1 MHLINSVSVLVAS
14 TTPTTAAKATSSTS
28 SSAFLFLIVI
38 VAVAYFVLI
47 RPSRNRRMA
56 AMKVSKAFDLGDEV
70 IAGGMVGHVVRLGEG
85 DVDIEV
91 ADGVVVT
98 FVNGA
103 VQSRTAYEARLA
115 PRGGAAAASVVSA
128 LVRRLRPLM
137 CKRRTKAT
145 TGRQTVLT
153 RTPTKLVMRMLAG
166 RAVPTGPTRTAV
178 PSPRAGTGSNRAYPF
193 ACLFVCRDGHHC
205 GAEHRGDRPHRQ
217 SPPAWARPQRW
228 RVGHGEARRR
238 R

>member
-1 MHLINSVSVLVAS
+1 MHLINSVSVLVAT
-14 TTPTTAAKATSSTS
+14 TTPTTAAKSTSSTS

-56 AMKVSKAFDLGDEV
+56 AMRASKAFDLGDEV

-85 DVDIEV
+85 DVGIEV

-115 PRGGAAAASVVSA
+115 PRGGARGFGGLGARSAPTTTDVQASHESDDWGSDGADEDAHEAGDGDAGGSGSA
-128 LVRRLRPLM
+128 DW
-137 CKRRTKAT
+137 AH
-145 TGRQTVLT
+145 GDGG
-153 RTPTKLVMRMLAG
+153 AE
-166 RAVPTGPTRTAV
+166 PTG
-178 PSPRAGTGSNRAYPF
+178 GGK
-193 ACLFVCRDGHHC
+193 
-205 GAEHRGDRPHRQ
+205 
-217 SPPAWARPQRW
+217 
-228 RVGHGEARRR
+228 
-238 R
+238 

>member
-14 TTPTTAAKATSSTS
+14 TTPTTAAKSTSSTS

-56 AMKVSKAFDLGDEV
+56 AMRATKAFDLGDEV
-70 IAGGMVGHVVRLGEG
+70 IAGGMVGHVVHLGEG

-115 PRGGAAAASVVSA
+115 PRGGARGFGGGGLGASRAA
-128 LVRRLRPLM
+128 
-137 CKRRTKAT
+137 
-145 TGRQTVLT
+145 RQTADVT
-153 RTPTKLVMRMLAG
+153 DVPSSESDPWSSDGADADAHEAG
-166 RAVPTGPTRTAV
+166 DGDAGGSGDADWAHGDGGAEPTG
-178 PSPRAGTGSNRAYPF
+178 
-193 ACLFVCRDGHHC
+193 
-205 GAEHRGDRPHRQ
+205 GAK
-217 SPPAWARPQRW
+217 
-228 RVGHGEARRR
+228 
-238 R
+238 

>member
-56 AMKVSKAFDLGDEV
+56 AMRASKTFDLGDEV

-115 PRGGAAAASVVSA
+115 PRGGARGFGGFGGLGARTAPTTTDAQASHESDAWASDGADEDAHEAGDEDAGGSA
-128 LVRRLRPLM
+128 D
-137 CKRRTKAT
+137 ADWAH
-145 TGRQTVLT
+145 GDGG
-153 RTPTKLVMRMLAG
+153 AE
-166 RAVPTGPTRTAV
+166 PTG
-178 PSPRAGTGSNRAYPF
+178 
-193 ACLFVCRDGHHC
+193 
-205 GAEHRGDRPHRQ
+205 GDR
-217 SPPAWARPQRW
+217 
-228 RVGHGEARRR
+228 
-238 R
+238 

>member
-1 MHLINSVSVLVAS
+1 MQLINSVSVLVAA
-14 TTPTTAAKATSSTS
+14 TTPTTAAKSTSSTS

-56 AMKVSKAFDLGDEV
+56 AMRASKTFDLGDEV

-115 PRGGAAAASVVSA
+115 PRGGARGFGGFGGLGGA
-128 LVRRLRPLM
+128 
-137 CKRRTKAT
+137 
-145 TGRQTVLT
+145 
-153 RTPTKLVMRMLAG
+153 
-166 RAVPTGPTRTAV
+166 RTAPTTTDV
-178 PSPRAGTGSNRAYPF
+178 TDDQASHESDPWSSDGADEDAHEAGDGDAGGSGNADW
-193 ACLFVCRDGHHC
+193 AHGDG
-205 GAEHRGDRPHRQ
+205 GAEPSGGGR
-217 SPPAWARPQRW
+217 
-228 RVGHGEARRR
+228 
-238 R
+238 

>member
-1 MHLINSVSVLVAS
+1 MQLINSVSVLVAS
-14 TTPTTAAKATSSTS
+14 TTPTTAAKSTSSTS

-56 AMKVSKAFDLGDEV
+56 AMRATKAFDLGDEV
-70 IAGGMVGHVVRLGEG
+70 VAGGMVGHVVRLGEG

-115 PRGGAAAASVVSA
+115 PRGGARGGFGGLGGLGAARTARTTTDVSD
-128 LVRRLRPLM
+128 
-137 CKRRTKAT
+137 
-145 TGRQTVLT
+145 
-153 RTPTKLVMRMLAG
+153 
-166 RAVPTGPTRTAV
+166 VPTSESDPWSSDGADDDAHE
-178 PSPRAGTGSNRAYPF
+178 AGDGDAGGSGSADW
-193 ACLFVCRDGHHC
+193 AHGDG
-205 GAEHRGDRPHRQ
+205 GAEPTG
-217 SPPAWARPQRW
+217 
-228 RVGHGEARRR
+228 GGK
-238 R
+238 

>member
-1 MHLINSVSVLVAS
+1 MQLINSVSVLVAA
-14 TTPTTAAKATSSTS
+14 TTPTTAAKSTSSTS

-56 AMKVSKAFDLGDEV
+56 AMRASKTFDLGDEV

-115 PRGGAAAASVVSA
+115 PRGGARGFGGFGGLGGA
-128 LVRRLRPLM
+128 
-137 CKRRTKAT
+137 
-145 TGRQTVLT
+145 
-153 RTPTKLVMRMLAG
+153 
-166 RAVPTGPTRTAV
+166 RTAPTTTDV
-178 PSPRAGTGSNRAYPF
+178 TDDQASHESDPWSSDGADEDAHEAGDGDAGGSGNADW
-193 ACLFVCRDGHHC
+193 AHGDG
-205 GAEHRGDRPHRQ
+205 GAEPSGGNR
-217 SPPAWARPQRW
+217 
-228 RVGHGEARRR
+228 
-238 R
+238 

>member
-1 MHLINSVSVLVAS
+1 MHLINSVSVLVAA
-14 TTPTTAAKATSSTS
+14 TTPTTAAKSTSSTS

-56 AMKVSKAFDLGDEV
+56 AMRASKSFDLGDEV

-115 PRGGAAAASVVSA
+115 PRGGARGFGGLGGLGA
-128 LVRRLRPLM
+128 
-137 CKRRTKAT
+137 RTAPT
-145 TGRQTVLT
+145 TTDVTDVPSSESDPWSSDGADEDAHE
-153 RTPTKLVMRMLAG
+153 AG
-166 RAVPTGPTRTAV
+166 DGDAGGSGDADWAHGDGGAEPTG
-178 PSPRAGTGSNRAYPF
+178 GGK
-193 ACLFVCRDGHHC
+193 
-205 GAEHRGDRPHRQ
+205 
-217 SPPAWARPQRW
+217 
-228 RVGHGEARRR
+228 
-238 R
+238 

>member
-1 MHLINSVSVLVAS
+1 MQLINSVSVLVAS
-14 TTPTTAAKATSSTS
+14 TTPTTAAKSSSSTS

-56 AMKVSKAFDLGDEV
+56 AMRASKAFDLGDEV

-115 PRGGAAAASVVSA
+115 PRGGARGFGGLGGLGGLGGARNAPTTTDVSDVPASESDPWSSDDA
-128 LVRRLRPLM
+128 DDD
-137 CKRRTKAT
+137 AHE
-145 TGRQTVLT
+145 
-153 RTPTKLVMRMLAG
+153 AG
-166 RAVPTGPTRTAV
+166 DGDAGGSGNADWAHGDGGAEPTG
-178 PSPRAGTGSNRAYPF
+178 GGK
-193 ACLFVCRDGHHC
+193 
-205 GAEHRGDRPHRQ
+205 
-217 SPPAWARPQRW
+217 
-228 RVGHGEARRR
+228 
-238 R
+238 

>member
-1 MHLINSVSVLVAS
+1 MHLINSVSLLAAS
-14 TTPTTAAKATSSTS
+14 TTPTTAAKASSSTS

-56 AMKVSKAFDLGDEV
+56 AMRASKAFDLGDEV
-70 IAGGMVGHVVRLGEG
+70 VAGGMVGHVVRLGEG

-115 PRGGAAAASVVSA
+115 PRGGARGFGGLGGVSA
-128 LVRRLRPLM
+128 LARRLRLRPLM

-145 TGRQTVLT
+145 TGRQTALM
-153 RTPTKLVMRMLAG
+153 RTPTKLVMGMLAG

-178 PSPRAGTGSNRAYPF
+178 PSPRAGTGSNRAYPP
-193 ACLFVCRDGHHC
+193 ACLFVCRDGPHC
-205 GAEHRGDRPHRQ
+205 GPERRCNRPHR
-217 SPPAWARPQRW
+217 
-228 RVGHGEARRR
+228 
-238 R
+238 

>member
-1 MHLINSVSVLVAS
+1 MQLINSVSVLVAS
-14 TTPTTAAKATSSTS
+14 TTPTTAAKSTSSTS

-56 AMKVSKAFDLGDEV
+56 AMRATKAFDLGDEV
-70 IAGGMVGHVVRLGEG
+70 VAGGMVGHVVRLGEG

-115 PRGGAAAASVVSA
+115 PRGGARGGFGGLGGLGASRTARTTTDVSD
-128 LVRRLRPLM
+128 
-137 CKRRTKAT
+137 
-145 TGRQTVLT
+145 
-153 RTPTKLVMRMLAG
+153 
-166 RAVPTGPTRTAV
+166 VPTSESDPWSSDGADDDAHE
-178 PSPRAGTGSNRAYPF
+178 AGDGDAGGSDSADW
-193 ACLFVCRDGHHC
+193 AHGDG
-205 GAEHRGDRPHRQ
+205 GAEPTG
-217 SPPAWARPQRW
+217 
-228 RVGHGEARRR
+228 GGK
-238 R
+238 

>member
-1 MHLINSVSVLVAS
+1 MQLINSVSVLVAS

-56 AMKVSKAFDLGDEV
+56 AMRASKTFDLGDEV

-115 PRGGAAAASVVSA
+115 PKGGARGFGGLGGLGA
-128 LVRRLRPLM
+128 RRAP
-137 CKRRTKAT
+137 T
-145 TGRQTVLT
+145 TTDVQTSHESDDWSSDGADEDAHE
-153 RTPTKLVMRMLAG
+153 AG
-166 RAVPTGPTRTAV
+166 DGDAGGSGDADWAHEDGGAEPTG
-178 PSPRAGTGSNRAYPF
+178 
-193 ACLFVCRDGHHC
+193 
-205 GAEHRGDRPHRQ
+205 GDR
-217 SPPAWARPQRW
+217 
-228 RVGHGEARRR
+228 
-238 R
+238 

>member
-14 TTPTTAAKATSSTS
+14 TTPTTAAKASSSTS

-56 AMKVSKAFDLGDEV
+56 AMRASKAFDLGDEV

-115 PRGGAAAASVVSA
+115 PRGGARGFGGLGGS
-128 LVRRLRPLM
+128 RRSHGDYDQLM

-145 TGRQTVLT
+145 TGRQTALM
-153 RTPTKLVMRMLAG
+153 RTPTKLVMGMLAG

-193 ACLFVCRDGHHC
+193 ACLFVCRDGPHC
-205 GAEHRGDRPHRQ
+205 GAEHRGHRPHR
-217 SPPAWARPQRW
+217 
-228 RVGHGEARRR
+228 
-238 R
+238 

>member
-56 AMKVSKAFDLGDEV
+56 AMRASKAFDLGDEV
-70 IAGGMVGHVVRLGEG
+70 VAGGMVGHVVRLGEG

-115 PRGGAAAASVVSA
+115 PRGGARGFGGLGGGLGARTAPTTTDVQASHESDDWA
-128 LVRRLRPLM
+128 SDG
-137 CKRRTKAT
+137 ADEDAHE
-145 TGRQTVLT
+145 
-153 RTPTKLVMRMLAG
+153 AG
-166 RAVPTGPTRTAV
+166 DGDAGGSGGTDWAHEDGGAEPTG
-178 PSPRAGTGSNRAYPF
+178 
-193 ACLFVCRDGHHC
+193 
-205 GAEHRGDRPHRQ
+205 GDR
-217 SPPAWARPQRW
+217 
-228 RVGHGEARRR
+228 
-238 R
+238 

>member
-1 MHLINSVSVLVAS
+1 MHLINSVSSLVAA
-14 TTPTTAAKATSSTS
+14 TTPTTAAKSTSSTS

-56 AMKVSKAFDLGDEV
+56 AMRQSKAFDLGDEV

-98 FVNGA
+98 FVAGA

-115 PRGGAAAASVVSA
+115 PRGGGRGFGGLGGLGARSAPSASDVHDVASSESDAWASDGDDDADEDGDGDAGGSGSA
-128 LVRRLRPLM
+128 DW
-137 CKRRTKAT
+137 AH
-145 TGRQTVLT
+145 GDGG
-153 RTPTKLVMRMLAG
+153 AE
-166 RAVPTGPTRTAV
+166 PTG
-178 PSPRAGTGSNRAYPF
+178 GGK
-193 ACLFVCRDGHHC
+193 
-205 GAEHRGDRPHRQ
+205 
-217 SPPAWARPQRW
+217 
-228 RVGHGEARRR
+228 
-238 R
+238 

>member
-1 MHLINSVSVLVAS
+1 MQLINSVSVLVAA
-14 TTPTTAAKATSSTS
+14 TTPTTAAKSTSSTS

-56 AMKVSKAFDLGDEV
+56 AMRASKTFDLGDEV

-115 PRGGAAAASVVSA
+115 PRGGARGFGGLGGLGGARNAPTTTDVTDDQASHESDPWSSDGA
-128 LVRRLRPLM
+128 DED
-137 CKRRTKAT
+137 AHE
-145 TGRQTVLT
+145 
-153 RTPTKLVMRMLAG
+153 AG
-166 RAVPTGPTRTAV
+166 DGD
-178 PSPRAGTGSNRAYPF
+178 AGGSGNADW
-193 ACLFVCRDGHHC
+193 AHGDG
-205 GAEHRGDRPHRQ
+205 GAEPSGGGR
-217 SPPAWARPQRW
+217 
-228 RVGHGEARRR
+228 
-238 R
+238 